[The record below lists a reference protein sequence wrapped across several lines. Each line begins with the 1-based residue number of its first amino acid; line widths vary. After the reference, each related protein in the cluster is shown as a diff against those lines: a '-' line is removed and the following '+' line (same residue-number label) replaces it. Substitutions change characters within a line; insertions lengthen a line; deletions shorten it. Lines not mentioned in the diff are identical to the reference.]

1 MNMCVIFFSSTRS
14 YDTKGS
20 GSKMEMHGTQQKKRK
35 KCTEENMGEEQ
46 NQKWDPSR
54 EPLAKFFKLFGNVAV
69 LMQI

>member
-1 MNMCVIFFSSTRS
+1 
-14 YDTKGS
+14 
-20 GSKMEMHGTQQKKRK
+20 MEMHGTQQKKRK